1 MYCGQCGTRS
11 PGGNRDGRRRSQRAL
26 HAADF
31 TDGVRSCHPVGSHGV
46 GCPCEVTGRALSCTA
61 RRRDIL
67 RMTKSQLIQRITD
80 GQSLLAVRDVELAV
94 KVMLEHMTACLAA
107 GGRIEIR
114 GFGSFSL
121 HFRPAR
127 AARNP
132 RTGTPVVLLARY
144 APYFRP
150 GKALR
155 ERVDR
160 LPPEFFGDSGGE

>member
-1 MYCGQCGTRS
+1 
-11 PGGNRDGRRRSQRAL
+11 
-26 HAADF
+26 
-31 TDGVRSCHPVGSHGV
+31 
-46 GCPCEVTGRALSCTA
+46 
-61 RRRDIL
+61 
-67 RMTKSQLIQRITD
+67 
-80 GQSLLAVRDVELAV
+80 
-94 KVMLEHMTACLAA
+94 MLEHMAACLAE

-132 RTGTPVVLLARY
+132 KTGTPISLPARY

-160 LPPEFFGDSGGE
+160 LTPEAHEDSGGG